1 MGAGVHR
8 AFSRRSARYRG
19 LGLQILYNSR
29 TWSGISIQG
38 SADTSWAMM
47 ACGKIGARSAGPIG
61 CKVCGFRY
69 GAGGAGISGRMLYQR
84 SGMSFS
90 LSRIF
95 LVTAPSL
102 LNPLEGASLKRVF
115 LARQS
120 RPPAFVAALFTGLPD
135 QLQPRSRTVGSSH
148 RRLPAP
154 TLELHRPRHGD
165 VLVGGCMQ
173 RPGRVVQVCPPEG
186 ATNRPAG
193 QDGAVHVVVSYDLSH
208 LDRRKPTHRSDPV
221 RERGLVAAAE
231 ARLLFG
237 DRLTGGHVD
246 RVDSV
251 SREGACDHDG
261 VFGAQPTL
269 EPVHG

>member
-1 MGAGVHR
+1 MCAGVSS

-84 SGMSFS
+84 SGISFS

-102 LNPLEGASLKRVF
+102 LNPLEGASVKRVF

-120 RPPAFVAALFTGLPD
+120 RPPALVAALFFGLPD
-135 QLQPRSRTVGSSH
+135 QLHPRPLAVRTSPY
-148 RRLPAP
+148 RAP
-154 TLELHRPRHGD
+154 RP
-165 VLVGGCMQ
+165 
-173 RPGRVVQVCPPEG
+173 
-186 ATNRPAG
+186 PAG
-193 QDGAVHVVVSYDLSH
+193 TTPH
-208 LDRRKPTHRSDPV
+208 
-221 RERGLVAAAE
+221 
-231 ARLLFG
+231 
-237 DRLTGGHVD
+237 
-246 RVDSV
+246 
-251 SREGACDHDG
+251 
-261 VFGAQPTL
+261 
-269 EPVHG
+269 

>member
-1 MGAGVHR
+1 MCAGVSS

-29 TWSGISIQG
+29 TWSGISVQG
-38 SADTSWAMM
+38 SADTSGAMM
-47 ACGKIGARSAGPIG
+47 ACGKIGARAAGPIG

-69 GAGGAGISGRMLYQR
+69 GAGGGGISGRMLYQR

-173 RPGRVVQVCPPEG
+173 RPGRVVQVCPPQG
-186 ATNRPAG
+186 APIRPAG
-193 QDGAVHVVVSYDLSH
+193 PDDAVHVVRAT
-208 LDRRKPTHRSDPV
+208 DRSPPDGGNPTYLSDPG
-221 RERGLVAAAE
+221 REPGLGAAGE
-231 ARLLFG
+231 
-237 DRLTGGHVD
+237 
-246 RVDSV
+246 
-251 SREGACDHDG
+251 
-261 VFGAQPTL
+261 
-269 EPVHG
+269 

>member
-1 MGAGVHR
+1 MCAGVSS

-186 ATNRPAG
+186 AQIRPAG
-193 QDGAVHVVVSYDLSH
+193 QDDAVHVVVATDRSHRDGGKPSYV
-208 LDRRKPTHRSDPV
+208 SDSV
-221 RERGLVAAAE
+221 REGGIV
-231 ARLLFG
+231 
-237 DRLTGGHVD
+237 TGADASQVVGE
-246 RVDSV
+246 RWT
-251 SREGACDHDG
+251 
-261 VFGAQPTL
+261 GAQ
-269 EPVHG
+269 VH